1 MATRSFTV
9 FQDTPSSSDTK
20 APAQK
25 PVRAPSG
32 ILTRSVSSSKAN
44 PNLPASDPA
53 VAIDKE
59 NYNPFTGQRTSSN
72 TANGDKKRKTT
83 VLATKSHVPPLSK
96 KDKSAEPES
105 KKRKTGTV
113 RSKPSSSSK
122 KEPKATTSG
131 RKAKR
136 TSPSRRASSLP
147 KVVEEDDA
155 APTSRAGSEEIAQ
168 AAINARCYELTVTPL
183 ADVSEAYEASAP
195 STEDGVCASEQ
206 GPFQIVKERSLEP
219 ELRDYFSPEPPSL
232 CSLAS
237 SRLSQLLEEPEDK
250 PTAAHA
256 FSTPER
262 RKIYASF
269 TFASPSPSSKRFR
282 DVYGSSQP
290 ASPTRP
296 KASPGAFDSAD
307 HDEEAFIDMLLRQR
321 S

>member
-72 TANGDKKRKTT
+72 TANGEKKRKTT
-83 VLATKSHVPPLSK
+83 VLATKPHLPIVSK
-96 KDKSAEPES
+96 KEKSTEPEL
-105 KKRKTGTV
+105 KKRKTGTAK
-113 RSKPSSSSK
+113 SKSSSSK
-122 KEPKATTSG
+122 KETKTTSSG
-131 RKAKR
+131 RKPKR
-136 TSPSRRASSLP
+136 TSPSRRASPMP
-147 KVVEEDDA
+147 KVVEEEDAPPATNRA
-155 APTSRAGSEEIAQ
+155 APEEIAQ

-183 ADVSEAYEASAP
+183 ADVSEAYEANAP
-195 STEDGVCASEQ
+195 STKQRVCESEQ
-206 GPFQIVKERSLEP
+206 GPFQTVKEPSVEP

-237 SRLSQLLEEPEDK
+237 SRLGQLLEDPEDK
-250 PTAAHA
+250 PATHA

-296 KASPGAFDSAD
+296 KASPAASNSVD
-307 HDEEAFIDMLLRQR
+307 HDEEAFICTLLLHR

>member
-25 PVRAPSG
+25 PVRIPSG

-72 TANGDKKRKTT
+72 TANGEKKRKTT
-83 VLATKSHVPPLSK
+83 VLATKSHAPALTK
-96 KDKSAEPES
+96 KDKSTEPES

-113 RSKPSSSSK
+113 RSKPSSSK

-136 TSPSRRASSLP
+136 TSPSRRGSPLP

-155 APTSRAGSEEIAQ
+155 APASRAASEEIAQ

-195 STEDGVCASEQ
+195 STEERVCESEQ
-206 GPFQIVKERSLEP
+206 GPFQTVKVCVP
-219 ELRDYFSPEPPSL
+219 FPQVPQILRN
-232 CSLAS
+232 
-237 SRLSQLLEEPEDK
+237 
-250 PTAAHA
+250 
-256 FSTPER
+256 
-262 RKIYASF
+262 
-269 TFASPSPSSKRFR
+269 
-282 DVYGSSQP
+282 
-290 ASPTRP
+290 
-296 KASPGAFDSAD
+296 
-307 HDEEAFIDMLLRQR
+307 
-321 S
+321 